1 MTISA
6 LTVFERVCFD
16 VDFLIVIKV
25 ESLLLFSLSPFLFKV
40 KVKEEEEESVGLFEC
55 EDLWGFLKREDKLFE
70 ILFVLLLVSADVV
83 SLLSS
88 VPLAIVVA

>member
-40 KVKEEEEESVGLFEC
+40 KVKEEESVGLFEC